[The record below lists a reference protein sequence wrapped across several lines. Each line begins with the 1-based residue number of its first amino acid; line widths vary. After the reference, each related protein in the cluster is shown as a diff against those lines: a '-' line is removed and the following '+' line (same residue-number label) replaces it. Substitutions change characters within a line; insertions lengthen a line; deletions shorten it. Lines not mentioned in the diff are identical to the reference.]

1 MTVLPTEGSN
11 PTSCGAM
18 ANIGP
23 FSFPVSGFD
32 AVVFDCDGTLV
43 DSMPAHFDA
52 WCEALALYGAG
63 GVFKEDVFFAM
74 GGRPTLDIV
83 VELNDEY
90 DLKLDPA
97 AVAFAKREAFL
108 KRLNTVTLIEEV
120 ANFAES
126 LRGKVPMAI
135 ATGGS
140 RMVIEKTLKIVGI
153 SDWFDEVVTADDVAD
168 GKPAPD
174 IFLRAAH
181 LLGVDPTKCLALEDA
196 PSGIL
201 AAQRAGMQ
209 VIAIPTPL
217 VSSGA

>member
-1 MTVLPTEGSN
+1 
-11 PTSCGAM
+11 M
-18 ANIGP
+18 ASIGN
-23 FSFPVSGFD
+23 FDFPKSGFD

-74 GGRPTLDIV
+74 GGRPTRDIV

-90 DLKLDPA
+90 DLRLDPE

-108 KRLNTVTLIEEV
+108 KRMKTITLIDEV
-120 ANFAES
+120 ATFADS

-135 ATGGS
+135 ASGGT
-140 RMVIEKTLKIVGI
+140 RMVVEKILHQVGI
-153 SDWFDEVVTADDVAD
+153 SDWFDEVVTVDDVPE

-174 IFLRAAH
+174 VFLYAAR
-181 LLGVDPTKCLALEDA
+181 LLGVLPSKCLALDDA
-196 PSGIL
+196 PAGIL
-201 AAQRAGMQ
+201 AGQRAGMQ
-209 VIAIPTPL
+209 VIAIPSPL
-217 VSSGA
+217 ASPAF

>member
-1 MTVLPTEGSN
+1 MASIGS
-11 PTSCGAM
+11 
-18 ANIGP
+18 
-23 FSFPVSGFD
+23 FSFPMSGFD

-63 GVFKEDVFFAM
+63 GVFKEDVFMAM
-74 GGRPTLDIV
+74 GGRPTRDIV

-90 DLKLDPA
+90 DLRLDPET
-97 AVAFAKREAFL
+97 VAFAKREAFL
-108 KRLNTVTLIEEV
+108 KRLPTMVLIDEV
-120 ANFAES
+120 AAFADS

-135 ATGGS
+135 ASGGG
-140 RMVIEKTLKIVGI
+140 RMVVEKILQVVGI
-153 SDWFDEVVTADDVAD
+153 SDWFDEVVTADDVAE

-174 IFLRAAH
+174 VFLHAAR
-181 LLGVDPTKCLALEDA
+181 LLGVAPAKCLALDDA

-209 VIAIPTPL
+209 VIAVPSPL
-217 VSSGA
+217 MSIS

>member
-1 MTVLPTEGSN
+1 MASIGS
-11 PTSCGAM
+11 
-18 ANIGP
+18 
-23 FSFPVSGFD
+23 FKFPLNGFE

-74 GGRPTLDIV
+74 GGRPTHDIV

-90 DLKLDPA
+90 NLHLDPE
-97 AVAFAKREAFL
+97 AVAFAKRQAFL
-108 KRLNTVTLIEEV
+108 KRLHTLKPIDEV
-120 ANFAES
+120 ADFAKS

-135 ATGGS
+135 ASGGT
-140 RMVIEKTLKIVGI
+140 RMVIEKTLQVLGM
-153 SDWFDEVVTADDVAD
+153 SDWFDEVVTVDEVPV

-174 IFLRAAH
+174 VFLHAAR
-181 LLGVDPTKCLALEDA
+181 LMGVLPTKCLALDDA

-201 AAQRAGMQ
+201 AARRAGMQ
-209 VIAIPTPL
+209 VLAVPPPL
-217 VSSGA
+217 ASSGV

>member
-1 MTVLPTEGSN
+1 
-11 PTSCGAM
+11 M

-23 FSFPVSGFD
+23 FSFPTSGFD
-32 AVVFDCDGTLV
+32 AVIFDCDGTLV

-108 KRLNTVTLIEEV
+108 KRLNMVTLIEEV

-135 ATGGS
+135 ATGGT
-140 RMVIEKTLKIVGI
+140 RMVIEKTLKIVGV
-153 SDWFDEVVTADDVAD
+153 SDWFDEVVTADDVSE

-181 LLGVDPTKCLALEDA
+181 LLGIDPTKCLALEDA
-196 PSGIL
+196 PAGIL

-209 VIAIPTPL
+209 VIAIPSPL
-217 VSSGA
+217 VSSGV

>member
-1 MTVLPTEGSN
+1 MASIGSFQF
-11 PTSCGAM
+11 P
-18 ANIGP
+18 AN
-23 FSFPVSGFD
+23 GFE

-52 WCEALALYGAG
+52 WCEALSLYGAG

-74 GGRPTLDIV
+74 GGRPTRDIV

-90 DLKLDPA
+90 DLRLDPE

-108 KRLNTVTLIEEV
+108 KRMKHVTLIDEV
-120 ANFAES
+120 ADFARS

-135 ATGGS
+135 ASGGS
-140 RMVIEKTLKIVGI
+140 RMIIEKLLYAVGI
-153 SDWFDEVVTADDVAD
+153 SDWFDEVITSDDVSE

-174 IFLRAAH
+174 VFLHAAAR
-181 LLGVDPTKCLALEDA
+181 LEVAPEKCLALEDA

-201 AAQRAGMQ
+201 AARRAGMQ
-209 VIAIPTPL
+209 VLAIPSPL
-217 VSSGA
+217 TSCLS